1 MHEHIKVVLS
11 RKSHQIIPRKN
22 IFSKKMKIVNQSP
35 LTEFNQDFVIPF
47 SILLLCTI
55 AVLVI
60 TRQKSET
67 QPSRVS
73 KSTLCCFGTE
83 NFDDTEVLQRT
94 YPGSSLSRQSRYSDE
109 EFYINHA
116 SQTRS
121 IVILDHIEN
130 CTFVYV

>member
-1 MHEHIKVVLS
+1 
-11 RKSHQIIPRKN
+11 
-22 IFSKKMKIVNQSP
+22 MKIVNQSP
-35 LTEFNQDFVIPF
+35 LTEFNEDFVIPL

-67 QPSRVS
+67 QPSRSS

-94 YPGSSLSRQSRYSDE
+94 YPGSSLSRQNRYSDE

-116 SQTRS
+116 SQIRS
-121 IVILDHIEN
+121 IVKLDHIEN